1 MLLNLSVGR
10 QTYAKDCEVCCQPVG
25 ISFIVEEV
33 DLTSFYAKRLDQ
45 GGPYHGPSTLAQIYH
60 R

>member
-10 QTYAKDCEVCCQPVG
+10 QTYVKDCEVCCQPVE

-33 DLTSFYAKRLDQ
+33 DLTSFYAKRLGQ
-45 GGPYHGPSTLAQIYH
+45 RGPYHGPSTLAQIYH